1 MNAPDYITRTEHEEF
16 AKRIDDENR
25 RQNHRIEIVEQSVS
39 KFTELTVSVERI
51 AVSLKT
57 MADELVKQGER
68 LESLEKKDGQMWQTV
83 VKYAATAG
91 VGAVIWALVQAAGVF

>member
-39 KFTELTVSVERI
+39 KFTELTVSVERM

-57 MADELVKQGER
+57 MTDE